1 MVRDEIKKALLFK
14 LKKTGGQEKY
24 NKDTLDAFNSK
35 AEEVINT
42 FEQSM
47 YTDTFKQE
55 LKSFKEQLVTKSMF
69 EKFLEKTSFLVPFL
83 FSLFFIRI
91 IYKLDIEC
99 KTIKIFENYI
109 FELSFMG
116 IVLIIWFIASL
127 IFVFKK

>member
-1 MVRDEIKKALLFK
+1 MVRDEIKKALLVK
-14 LKKTGGQEKY
+14 LKKTGGHQRY
-24 NKDTLDAFNSK
+24 NKETLDAFNSK
-35 AEEVINT
+35 AEEVIST
-42 FEQSM
+42 FEQGI
-47 YTDTFKQE
+47 YTDIFKQE
-55 LKSFKEQLVTKSMF
+55 LESFKEKLLIKSMF

-109 FELSFMG
+109 FELSAMG
-116 IVLIIWFIASL
+116 IVLIIWFVSSL